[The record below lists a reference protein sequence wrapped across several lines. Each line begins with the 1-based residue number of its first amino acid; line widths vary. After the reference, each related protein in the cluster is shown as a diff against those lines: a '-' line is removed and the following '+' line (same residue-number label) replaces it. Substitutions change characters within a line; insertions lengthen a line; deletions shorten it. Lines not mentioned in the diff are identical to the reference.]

1 MRTQR
6 VKKIW
11 KTAAIACLMGAG
23 FILTSVWAMAETTG
37 TLEGGLTYEL
47 GDDGVLTISGDGEL
61 NCCLSD
67 CLSDYESDE
76 SPVSDIVKVVIGDG
90 VTGIA
95 GGAFS
100 DFSSLE
106 SIEIPSGVMSIAGD
120 AFLGCSSLESIIVDE
135 NNSVYDSREGC
146 NAIIESGTNKLIVGC
161 KNTVIPSD
169 VECIGNYAFYG
180 CSGLTGICIPAGV
193 TQFEATENENYGLT
207 FFGCS
212 SLESITVDEN
222 NPVYDSRENCNAV
235 IMRESDDMDGAVL
248 IVGCKNTVIPDGVT
262 RIQNGAFWGCKGL
275 ESIEIPDS
283 VTSIGNRAFYGCS
296 SMKDICVP
304 ESVISIGDY
313 AFSGCNSLE
322 DICVPDSV
330 TDMGDYVFL
339 GCNSLAE
346 IKIPENVTSIGDGT
360 FSFCRSLIS
369 ICIPDCVTRVGDSAF
384 SGCNSL
390 TSIELPSGVAS
401 IGNYAFD
408 GCINLTDVYY
418 SGSRAEWNQI
428 DIGSYNGCLTNA
440 TIHYG
445 KLSTP
450 AVTTVTTSA
459 GINVKWTAVD
469 DAESYIVYRKTSGGT
484 YSVIKTITNPATLNY
499 VDTTP
504 VSGTVYYYT
513 VRAAA
518 TGKTKSDYVSSA
530 AVKYLAPSAVTAIT
544 NTSSGVKITW
554 KTVTGASGYH
564 VYRKSG
570 SGSYSL
576 IKTVSGVSSSTY
588 TDTTAVS
595 GTSYTYAVRAAY
607 GKYEGSYTAVKTTK
621 FLGAVTVSS
630 ISNVSTGLQIK
641 WSKVTGAT
649 GYKIYR
655 KVGSNSFAYIKT
667 VSGASTVSYIDTT
680 AVNGTTYKYTVRAV
694 YGSYLGSYTN
704 CKTLTRVAPTA
715 FTGAKNSAA
724 GSLSLTWSKNAKAS
738 GYLIQYSTSSSFST
752 YTNVR
757 VTSASTVAKT
767 ISSLTKGKT
776 YYVRI
781 RAYQTVD
788 GSNVY
793 STWSAV
799 KSVKITQ

>member
-1 MRTQR
+1 MYKQILRRSKMRMLKSKKLWR
-6 VKKIW
+6 V
-11 KTAAIACLMGAG
+11 AAVACLLCVGYM
-23 FILTSVWAMAETTG
+23 LTAFTAFAQETG
-37 TLEGGLTYEL
+37 TCGNGLTYVL
-47 GDDGVLTISGDGEL
+47 SDDGVLTISGEGYIY
-61 NCCLSD
+61 
-67 CLSDYESDE
+67 DYAFHDYKS
-76 SPVSDIVKVVIGDG
+76 IIKLVIEDG
-90 VTGIA
+90 VTSIGEY
-95 GGAFS
+95 AFYGCS
-100 DFSSLE
+100 SLESIEIPDSVTSIGYEAFDGCSSLE
-106 SIEIPSGVMSIAGD
+106 SIEIPSGVTSIEES
-120 AFLGCSSLESIIVDE
+120 AFYGCSSLESII
-135 NNSVYDSREGC
+135 
-146 NAIIESGTNKLIVGC
+146 
-161 KNTVIPSD
+161 
-169 VECIGNYAFYG
+169 
-180 CSGLTGICIPAGV
+180 
-193 TQFEATENENYGLT
+193 
-207 FFGCS
+207 
-212 SLESITVDEN
+212 VDEN
-222 NPVYDSRENCNAV
+222 NPVYDSRENCNA
-235 IMRESDDMDGAVL
+235 IIESETNEI
-248 IVGCKNTVIPDGVT
+248 IVGCKNTVIPDSVT
-262 RIQNGAFWGCKGL
+262 NIGKYAFGGCSSL

-283 VTSIGNRAFYGCS
+283 VTSIGWGAFSGCS
-296 SMKDICVP
+296 SL
-304 ESVISIGDY
+304 ESIEIPSGVTSIGDY
-313 AFSGCNSLE
+313 AFRGC
-322 DICVPDSV
+322 
-330 TDMGDYVFL
+330 T
-339 GCNSLAE
+339 
-346 IKIPENVTSIGDGT
+346 
-360 FSFCRSLIS
+360 
-369 ICIPDCVTRVGDSAF
+369 
-384 SGCNSL
+384 
-390 TSIELPSGVAS
+390 
-401 IGNYAFD
+401 
-408 GCINLTDVYY
+408 NLTDVYY
-418 SGSRAEWNQI
+418 SGSQAEWNQI
-428 DIGSYNGCLTNA
+428 DINVSNGCLTNA